1 MKLFFRIAAYCISF
15 ILGCLLGIFFVRTNI
30 NTAEFIT
37 PILEDLHLQKRFEV
51 IGFAPY
57 WLIPKQS
64 YDYTDLLTSWTYFGL
79 VVNPDGTIQKLV
91 ADTEEEPGWTTLKGK
106 TVSDILSAYTA
117 KQKNRSLLLHLSNE
131 DHIGTLLSDAT
142 ASAITLTNDV
152 TPILTKYEFTDLNLD
167 IESFRDA
174 SESARRSYITFLS
187 EVKKRLRTVTLTVEL
202 TPTALIRSRLEDPKV
217 LGEIAD
223 TVILMAYDYT
233 YSGSFVSGP
242 VAPFGGAGEVRVQD
256 AVLSLNRAV
265 NLIPKEKLVLGIPLY
280 GYEWDTLSSV
290 PGSGVV
296 PGTGKTAS
304 WARVKELLADC
315 QSCQIGRDS
324 ISGDIPYVVIPENG
338 YYRQIFYEDR
348 QSIAKKIDSAK
359 AMGIAGVA
367 LWALGYEGEDLS
379 QFVR

>member
-187 EVKKRLRTVTLTVEL
+187 EVKKTVANRHTYRRAYTDRAHPFAFGRSQSAWGNCRYGNSDGIRLY
-202 TPTALIRSRLEDPKV
+202 V
-217 LGEIAD
+217 LR
-223 TVILMAYDYT
+223 VICKRAGCAIWRCG
-233 YSGSFVSGP
+233 GSP
-242 VAPFGGAGEVRVQD
+242 RAGC
-256 AVLSLNRAV
+256 STF
-265 NLIPKEKLVLGIPLY
+265 P
-280 GYEWDTLSSV
+280 
-290 PGSGVV
+290 
-296 PGTGKTAS
+296 
-304 WARVKELLADC
+304 
-315 QSCQIGRDS
+315 
-324 ISGDIPYVVIPENG
+324 
-338 YYRQIFYEDR
+338 
-348 QSIAKKIDSAK
+348 
-359 AMGIAGVA
+359 
-367 LWALGYEGEDLS
+367 
-379 QFVR
+379 